1 MEYLSKIW
9 RGHFLALVL
18 MVMAFQ
24 HSGTYAQTQVRI
36 TTNVL
41 PPYSAYVQDYP
52 GTGNRV
58 QVFIS
63 NLSGKELSIR
73 LLGKLEGDNGVV
85 IRTSPNYRPLRPLQL
100 RATDVN
106 RLVTRSEL
114 EDLFDL
120 AQIEVQGMNKN
131 ELYRGLPLPE
141 GNYQLCVQAFDNAT
155 IRPLS
160 SEFPMGC
167 SGLIPV
173 RIVEPPI
180 LIMPFADEEVLA
192 KTPQT
197 QLFSW
202 SAPVGV
208 NPSQVEYTFRLV
220 ELPHPDIDPNVFID
234 AVVLPR
240 SGVEVK
246 GVRATTLVYGPQY
259 PPLQFGKKY
268 AWCVQAHPLSQQLN
282 FLNEGKSPVQRFTY
296 GQTVKPGIEPTTL
309 SPLLSLLDLGVEKKE
324 SKFLSAD
331 IAASCECNP
340 IQTQQ
345 DMKVDNSKVRVEKK
359 ATVANFNIENVSVTE
374 SNGKLNGT
382 GMISVPMINNGY
394 IRLIVKLM
402 DVQCNAQ
409 GVVIAGK
416 VRGIHKEGVPGMLP
430 GADAP
435 DAPLLQ
441 ITPQQIQS
449 MGEYFA
455 SSKDQLVSNLKS
467 SASSIGFKLP
477 FGIDNGKN
485 AVIAITD
492 MIFTPQGAVFSAN
505 SWVPSPSDQISGLPL
520 SGYNLCMTP
529 SKPCGEG
536 VLYLAKKMELTKY
549 FALKGDDDGLA
560 GSAFLKPDT
569 SQVTYAVFDKEG
581 FRKMRIHGLLAPP
594 NLKLVENNGPVEI
607 SVNADI
613 EKDFKNWT
621 AQFSFPRFYVEG
633 MKDFKFSMTNGQPA
647 LYDHSEA
654 TTPGALPAGYETA
667 DGHALWKGLYF
678 SEMTIELPDFLK
690 KGEGGDPVTASVK
703 GLIYDDKGFSGKIE
717 VDNILSVDQ
726 GSMGGWYFSIDQFI
740 VSFLNSSFQ
749 TSQMK
754 GALVLPIF
762 KDPTNKSSRLDYKS
776 TFTSNASEGG
786 LAFEMTAADS
796 SGDMQSEVWKA
807 KLSLRGSSITAR
819 YNASTG
825 FVAKAVLNGTI
836 GIDAGPLNIP
846 GATFQGVVLSTAAP
860 YFQVDNFHMGLA
872 SPQKEATGLPFNI
885 DPYRTGIENGGTNS
899 PAFRIG
905 GNLDLSEAAGITAT
919 GNILLRFNVGNG
931 ANGRPD
937 WSYKGVESANFQAQ
951 GGVGP
956 VSVSGLIELF
966 QDDPSYGNG
975 FKGNLHMAM
984 LEKFDI
990 EVGAMFGKTTGS
1002 DPYRY
1007 WYVGGKAKLPDGTSI
1022 PLAGPVVFKGF
1033 GGGLYSNVLQTVSA
1047 DTVIYVPEK
1056 GKKGFEASVLVGM
1069 ITPNLLDAEG
1079 IFRMN
1084 LNGSTVDNINIHADA
1099 WFLGTGKT
1107 AALATGA
1114 FDLNLELA
1122 ESVFTGK
1129 ADLVADLAIGP
1140 GSISATLPV
1149 NLLIDYSGNPG
1160 WYFAI
1165 GAPTEDGRAQLAVKM
1180 GLEATFGSYFVMGSY
1195 APKGWKLPPDP
1206 YIKDAALRSL
1216 FDGMSGKRKDQ
1227 SSQAFKSSPENP
1239 ILAFGAGFSMG
1250 HDYNVGPFYMHFAG
1264 AVGFDMVLKRLD
1276 SPCSASGQIPGI
1288 NGWYAEGQLYA
1299 GMTFA
1304 LGIDVDL
1311 WVYEGR
1317 IQVASL
1323 SAGALLRGGLVNPI
1337 WLNGQVAV
1345 RYSVLKG
1352 LVKGKFN
1359 FDFWYNR
1366 EHQCDPAF
1374 LPPNPFTD
1382 MPLISSIG
1390 PAGTDTKTSIMTPF
1404 TATFNYPVEN
1414 KMIVEIEIP
1423 EGKQVDAGA
1432 IGTRIGN
1439 TFIQEF
1445 KLQFKDRFVAIA
1457 TQKSGDSNT
1466 GTLVMGTNEEG
1477 DRNYAATYYRDKALL
1492 PNTTYDLTVGIQ
1504 VYVYNKTKLEPFL
1517 FKSKTVEQTEKVS
1530 FVTADCPTDLSRGT
1544 SDQDMVLTS
1553 YPYEGQ
1559 RYFMKGEP
1567 ARPFVKLKAA
1577 LQGCLN
1583 GMGSNADYDLQ
1594 VAFTPLDG
1602 SQFAPD
1608 QAKSVLL
1615 AGAEFTGDQYVYDLP
1630 LGLRNN
1636 TLYRLQLI
1644 RIPKEEFV
1652 DQVLAKGFDGQI
1664 NTKKI
1669 TTANIYKST
1678 GFSSSSASIQNTQV
1692 SPVVS
1697 GNKTQVLSGTTK
1709 PSVIQNQVDLT
1720 YGAYVNTYSDAGKM
1734 AQVASDHGLTA
1745 SVDPQSAA
1753 SLFKLTQQGSNGL
1766 STMKDLADK
1775 REKLRKNLKVELYRY
1790 YFKTSK
1796 YNTLKDKIGAAKFT
1810 TASGAGVGSG
1820 IKTGDVVTG
1829 SMTVDEGFDRYDL
1842 SYEELGYGQ
1851 FRPPLVLLKA
1861 TENSA
1866 WFKAVARPV
1875 AALLSEAPDQY
1886 FKDSKYQV
1894 NANLLDGTL
1903 DAFKRSV
1910 VRFSTYFMPTEQPY
1924 DNATIYTL
1932 FPSETSH

>member
-9 RGHFLALVL
+9 RQHFLALVFL
-18 MVMAFQ
+18 VMAFQ
-24 HSGTYAQTQVRI
+24 HSDTYGQTQVRI

-41 PPYSAYVQDYP
+41 PPYSPYIQDYP

-63 NLSGKELSIR
+63 NLSGKELSVR

-85 IRTSPNYRPLRPLQL
+85 IRTSANYRPLRSLQL

-114 EDLFDL
+114 EGLFDV

-131 ELYRGLPLPE
+131 ELYRGIPLPE

-155 IRPLS
+155 TRPLS
-160 SEFPMGC
+160 AEFPMGC

-180 LIMPFADEEVLA
+180 LIMPFADEEVIA

-220 ELPHPDIDPNVFID
+220 ELPHPDTDPNVFID

-240 SGVEVK
+240 SGVEIK
-246 GVRATTLVYGPQY
+246 GLRTTTLVYGPQY

-268 AWCVQAHPLSQQLN
+268 AWRVQAHPLSQRIN
-282 FLNEGKSPVQRFTY
+282 FLNEGKSPVQGFTY
-296 GQTVKPGIEPTTL
+296 GLTVKPGIEPVTV

-331 IAASCECNP
+331 FAPSCECNP
-340 IQTQQ
+340 IQVQQ
-345 DMKVDNSKVRVEKK
+345 DMKVDNSKVRAEKK
-359 ATVANFNIENVSVTE
+359 ATIANFNIENVSVTE

-382 GMISVPMINNGY
+382 GMIPVPMINSGY
-394 IRLIVKLM
+394 IRLIVKLV

-430 GADAP
+430 TADAP
-435 DAPLLQ
+435 DAPSLQ
-441 ITPQQIQS
+441 ITPQQIQN

-455 SSKDQLVSNLKS
+455 GSKDQLVSNLKS

-492 MIFTPQGAVFSAN
+492 MTFTPQGAVFNAN

-536 VLYLAKKMELTKY
+536 VLYLAKKMEVTKY
-549 FALKGDDDGLA
+549 FALKGDEDGLA
-560 GSAFLKPDT
+560 GSAFMKPDT
-569 SQVTYAVFDKEG
+569 SQITYAVFDKDG
-581 FRKMRIHGLLAPP
+581 FRKMRIHGLLTPP
-594 NLKLVENNGPVEI
+594 KLKLAENDGPVEI
-607 SVNADI
+607 SINTDI
-613 EKDFKNWT
+613 DKDFKNWT

-633 MKDFKFSMTNGQPA
+633 MKDFKFSMTSGQPA

-654 TTPGALPAGYETA
+654 TTPGALPEGYETTV
-667 DGHALWKGLYF
+667 GQALWKGLYF
-678 SEMTIELPDFLK
+678 PEMTIELPDFLK
-690 KGEGGDPVTASVK
+690 KGDGGDPVTASVK

-717 VDNILSVDQ
+717 VENILPVDQ
-726 GSMGGWYFSIDQFI
+726 GSMGGWYFSIDQFM

-762 KDPTNKSSRLDYKS
+762 NDPKNKSSQLDYKS
-776 TFTSNASEGG
+776 TITSNASDGG
-786 LAFEMTAADS
+786 LAFELSAEPTS
-796 SGDMQSEVWKA
+796 DMHSDVWKA
-807 KLSLRGSSITAR
+807 KLNLTGSSVKAQ
-819 YNASTG
+819 YNASAG
-825 FVAKAVLNGTI
+825 FVAKATLNGTI
-836 GIDAGPLNIP
+836 GIDAGSFNIP
-846 GATFQGVVLSTAAP
+846 GATFQGVILSTAAP
-860 YFQVDNFHMGLA
+860 YFQVQEFSMTLA
-872 SPQKEATGLPFNI
+872 SPQKEATGLPFSI
-885 DPYRTGIENGGTNS
+885 DPARTGVVDEKTAT

-905 GNLDLSEAAGITAT
+905 GDLDLSEAAGITAK
-919 GNILLRFNVGNG
+919 GDFMLRFNVGN
-931 ANGRPD
+931 ASNGRSQ
-937 WSYKGVESANFQAQ
+937 WSFKKVESAAFKA
-951 GGVGP
+951 GGTVGP
-956 VSVSGLIELF
+956 ISVSGDVNLF
-966 QDDPSYGNG
+966 EDEPTFGNG
-975 FKGNLHMAM
+975 FKGDLHMAM
-984 LEKFDI
+984 FEKFDV

-1007 WYVGGKAKLPDGTSI
+1007 WYVGGKAKLPEGASI

-1033 GGGLYSNVLQTVSA
+1033 GGGLYSNVSQTVSA
-1047 DTVIYVPEK
+1047 DAVTYIPEK
-1056 GKKGFEASVLVGM
+1056 GKKGFNASVLVGM
-1069 ITPNLLDAEG
+1069 IAPNLLDGEG
-1079 IFRMN
+1079 TFSME
-1084 LNGSTVDNINIHADA
+1084 LEGSTVENINIHADA
-1099 WFLGTGKT
+1099 WFLGTGKS
-1107 AALATGA
+1107 AALATGTL
-1114 FDLNLELA
+1114 DLNLDLA
-1122 ESVFTGK
+1122 TSVFTGNG
-1129 ADLVADLAIGP
+1129 DLEAGLSIGP

-1149 NLLIDYSGNPG
+1149 NLLINYSSNPS

-1165 GAPTEDGRAQLAVKM
+1165 GAPTEDGRAQLTVKM
-1180 GLEATFGSYFVMGSY
+1180 GIEATFGSYFVMGSY
-1195 APKGWKLPPDP
+1195 TPGGWQLPPAP
-1206 YIKDAALRSL
+1206 YITDPALRSL
-1216 FDGMSGKRKDQ
+1216 FAGMSGKRKDQ
-1227 SSQAFKSSPENP
+1227 SSQAFKSSPDNP
-1239 ILAFGAGFSMG
+1239 VLAFGAGFSMG
-1250 HDYNVGPFYMHFAG
+1250 QDYHVGPFYMHFAG
-1264 AVGFDMVLKRLD
+1264 AVGFDMVLKKLD
-1276 SPCSASGQIPGI
+1276 SPCSAGGQIPGI

-1299 GMTFA
+1299 GMSFA

-1317 IQVASL
+1317 IEVASL

-1352 LVKGKFN
+1352 LVKGNFN

-1374 LPPNPFTD
+1374 LPPNPFAD

-1390 PAGTDTKTSIMTPF
+1390 PAGTDTKTSILTPF

-1414 KMIVEIEIP
+1414 KMIVEIEVP
-1423 EGKQVDAGA
+1423 EGKQVDANA
-1432 IGTRIGN
+1432 IGTRFGN
-1439 TFIQEF
+1439 TFVQEF
-1445 KLQFKDRFVAIA
+1445 KLQFKDTFVAVA
-1457 TQKSGDSNT
+1457 TKKSGDSNT
-1466 GTLVMGTNEEG
+1466 GTLVMGKNEEG
-1477 DRNYAATYYRDKALL
+1477 DRNYAATYYRDNTLL

-1504 VYVYNKTKLEPFL
+1504 VYVYNKAKLEPFL

-1530 FVTADCPTDLSRGT
+1530 FVTADCPTDLSKGT

-1567 ARPFVKLKAA
+1567 ARPFVKLKAIP
-1577 LQGCLN
+1577 QGCLN

-1594 VAFTPLDG
+1594 VAFTPLEG
-1602 SQFAPD
+1602 SQFAAN

-1615 AGAEFTGDQYVYDLP
+1615 ASAAFTGDQYVYDLP
-1630 LGLRNN
+1630 SGLKNN

-1644 RIPKEEFV
+1644 RTPKEEFV
-1652 DQVLAKGFDGQI
+1652 DQVLAKGSDGQI
-1664 NTKKI
+1664 STKKI

-1678 GFSSSSASIQNTQV
+1678 GFTSGSTSIQNTGL

-1697 GNKTQVLSGTTK
+1697 GNKAQGLSGTTK
-1709 PSVIQNQVDLT
+1709 SSVIQNQVDQ
-1720 YGAYVNTYSDAGKM
+1720 AYDSYANTYSDAGKM
-1734 AQVASDHGLTA
+1734 AQVASAHGLTA
-1745 SVDPQSAA
+1745 SADAQSTS
-1753 SLFKLTQQGSNGL
+1753 SLFKLTQQSGGL
-1766 STMKDLADK
+1766 STMKNLADRK
-1775 REKLRKNLKVELYRY
+1775 EKLRKSLKMELYRY

-1796 YNTLKDKIGAAKFT
+1796 YNTLKDKIGAAQFT
-1810 TASGAGVGSG
+1810 TASGAGTGPG
-1820 IKTGDVVTG
+1820 IKTSDVVTG

-1842 SYEELGYGQ
+1842 NYEELSYGQ

-1866 WFKAVARPV
+1866 WFKAVAKPV
-1875 AALLSEAPDQY
+1875 ATLLSEAPDQY

-1894 NANLLDGTL
+1894 NADLLDGTL

-1910 VRFSTYFMPTEQPY
+1910 VRFGTYFTPTEEPY
-1924 DNATIYTL
+1924 DNATIYSL
-1932 FPSETSH
+1932 FPTETSR